1 VLETKAPTLFEQIG
15 GRDAVAAAVDE
26 LYVRLLADAG
36 LAPYFAGKDLDRLK
50 NGQVQFISAALGG
63 PDRYRGRSMRTAHS
77 SLGITQDH
85 FDQVAGHLGDA
96 LAHLGVPGEIT
107 EAILETVSSLSP
119 EIVSTPAGEK
129 GNGAGNGNPATSTV
143 GVVSTHELEQA
154 ARFESMLQNAPT
166 NVMFADRDF
175 IIQYMNPA
183 SLETLRTLQEH
194 LPVPVDQIVG
204 SNLDIFHKDPSYQR
218 GILGSEA
225 NLPRRA
231 NIKVGPETLDLL
243 VTAIR
248 DKDGNHIGA
257 MATWEVITDK
267 LRLESEMAQVRSMMD
282 NAPTN
287 MMFAD
292 RDLVI
297 RYMNPASLNTL
308 RTLQEFLPVP
318 ADQIVG
324 SSLDIFHKN
333 PSYQRGILGSES
345 NLPRRANIQVGPE
358 TLDLLVSPIKD
369 KDGNH
374 IGAMASWEVITEK
387 LRNEKLAAEAAADTA
402 ALNEVLQAL
411 QGAESPEQAAKIALD
426 TVRASF
432 GWAYGSYWKVDDSD
446 RTLKFAVESG
456 DAGEEFRRVTMSA
469 SFAEGV
475 GLSGR
480 TWRQRDLYFTKDIGE
495 MTDCVRA
502 PVAQRIG
509 VKSGVCFPIIVG
521 GEVLG
526 TMDFFA
532 TETLD
537 PSPARLDA
545 LRNVGRMVSSAI
557 ERVLGQE
564 REREAA
570 EVLRRNVDLI
580 LDVVNAAAAGDLTR
594 EVTVK
599 GDDAIGQMGE
609 SLDKFFS
616 DLRRSVG
623 AIAQN
628 ATSVS
633 SASEQLTGVSEQ
645 MGANAAETSAQ
656 ANVVS
661 SAAEAVNLNVQ
672 TVATAAEE
680 MSSSIGEIA
689 KNATE
694 AARVASEAVVVA
706 DSTNTTVGKL
716 GESSAEIGKVIK
728 VITSIAQQTNLLALN
743 ATIEA
748 ARAGEAGKG
757 FAVVANEVKE
767 LAKETARATEDI
779 SGKIEAI
786 QGDTQGAVEAIGR
799 ISSIINQI
807 NDIQNTIASAV
818 EEQTATTNEIAR
830 SVTEAARG
838 SSEIA
843 DNITGVAS
851 AAQSTSVGAED
862 TQKAAGELSRMAADL
877 QSLVAQFKY

>member
-1 VLETKAPTLFEQIG
+1 VLETQAPTLFEQIG
-15 GRDAVAAAVDE
+15 GRDAVVAAVDE
-26 LYVRLLADAG
+26 LYVRLMGDAQ
-36 LAPYFAGKDLDRLK
+36 LAPYFAGLNLTRLK
-50 NGQVQFISAALGG
+50 SRQVQFFSAALGG
-63 PDRYRGRSMRTAHS
+63 PDQYKGRSMKAAHARFQ
-77 SLGITQDH
+77 IPQAH
-85 FDQVAGHLGDA
+85 FDAVAVHLGSVLSD
-96 LAHLGVPGEIT
+96 LGVPHERID
-107 EAILETVSSLSP
+107 AILTTVGSLAP
-119 EIVSTPAGEK
+119 EIVAPGTN
-129 GNGAGNGNPATSTV
+129 GNGTASGAGA
-143 GVVSTHELEQA
+143 VSTEELERA
-154 ARFESMLQNAPT
+154 ARFESMLENAPT

-175 IIQYMNPA
+175 
-183 SLETLRTLQEH
+183 
-194 LPVPVDQIVG
+194 
-204 SNLDIFHKDPSYQR
+204 
-218 GILGSEA
+218 
-225 NLPRRA
+225 
-231 NIKVGPETLDLL
+231 
-243 VTAIR
+243 
-248 DKDGNHIGA
+248 
-257 MATWEVITDK
+257 
-267 LRLESEMAQVRSMMD
+267 
-282 NAPTN
+282 
-287 MMFAD
+287 
-292 RDLVI
+292 VI
-297 RYMNPASLNTL
+297 RYMNPASLATL
-308 RTLQEFLPVP
+308 RTLEEHLPVP

-333 PSYQRGILGSES
+333 PAYQRGILASDA
-345 NLPRRANIQVGPE
+345 NLPRRANINVGPE
-358 TLDLLVSPIKD
+358 VLDLLVSPIRD
-369 KDGNH
+369 NDGNY
-374 IGAMASWEVITEK
+374 IGAMATWEVITDKLRLENEMARVNSMMDNSPTNMMFADRDFVIRYMNPKSLETLRTLEEYLPVRADEVVGSSLDIFHRNPAYQRGILASDANLPRRANINVGPEVLDLLVSPIRDNDGNYIGAMATWEVVTDK
-387 LRNEKLAAEAAADTA
+387 LRNERLAAEAAADTA

-411 QGAESPEQAAKIALD
+411 QGAESPEAAARIALD

-446 RTLKFAVESG
+446 RTLRFVVESG
-456 DAGEEFRRVTMSA
+456 DAGEEFRRVTLTA

-480 TWRQRDLYFTKDIGE
+480 AWRSRDLYFTKDIGE

-509 VKSGVCFPIIVG
+509 VKSGVCFPIVVG
-521 GEVLG
+521 GDVIG

-570 EVLRRNVDLI
+570 ETLRRNVDLI

-594 EVTVK
+594 EVTVT
-599 GDDAIGQMGE
+599 GEDAIGQMGE

-645 MGANAAETSAQ
+645 MGANATETSAQ

-786 QGDTQGAVEAIGR
+786 QADTQGAVEAIGR

>member
-1 VLETKAPTLFEQIG
+1 VLETSAPTLFEQIG
-15 GRDAVAAAVDE
+15 GRDAIVAAVDE
-26 LYVRLLADAG
+26 LYVRLLADG
-36 LAPYFAGKDLDRLK
+36 ELGSFFDGKNLDRLK
-50 NGQVQFISAALGG
+50 NRQVQFFSAALGG
-63 PDRYRGRSMRTAHS
+63 PDRYRGRSMRTSHDH
-77 SLGITQDH
+77 LGITQEH
-85 FDQVAGHLGDA
+85 FDRVAGHLGDV
-96 LAHLGVPGEIT
+96 LADLGVPGEIT

-119 EIVSTPAGEK
+119 EIVTAPS
-129 GNGAGNGNPATSTV
+129 GNGNGV
-143 GVVSTHELEQA
+143 GLVSTEELERA
-154 ARFESMLQNAPT
+154 ARFESMLENAPT
-166 NVMFADRDF
+166 NVMFADRDLV
-175 IIQYMNPA
+175 IRYMNPA

-194 LPVPVDQIVG
+194 LPVPVD
-204 SNLDIFHKDPSYQR
+204 
-218 GILGSEA
+218 E
-225 NLPRRA
+225 
-231 NIKVGPETLDLL
+231 
-243 VTAIR
+243 
-248 DKDGNHIGA
+248 
-257 MATWEVITDK
+257 
-267 LRLESEMAQVRSMMD
+267 
-282 NAPTN
+282 
-287 MMFAD
+287 
-292 RDLVI
+292 
-297 RYMNPASLNTL
+297 
-308 RTLQEFLPVP
+308 
-318 ADQIVG
+318 IVG

-333 PSYQRGILGSES
+333 PSYQRGILASES
-345 NLPRRANIQVGPE
+345 NLPRRANISVGPE
-358 TLDLLVSPIKD
+358 TLDLLVSPIRD

-387 LRNEKLAAEAAADTA
+387 LRTEEKARELA
-402 ALNEVLQAL
+402 
-411 QGAESPEQAAKIALD
+411 
-426 TVRASF
+426 
-432 GWAYGSYWKVDDSD
+432 
-446 RTLKFAVESG
+446 
-456 DAGEEFRRVTMSA
+456 
-469 SFAEGV
+469 
-475 GLSGR
+475 
-480 TWRQRDLYFTKDIGE
+480 
-495 MTDCVRA
+495 
-502 PVAQRIG
+502 
-509 VKSGVCFPIIVG
+509 
-521 GEVLG
+521 
-526 TMDFFA
+526 
-532 TETLD
+532 
-537 PSPARLDA
+537 
-545 LRNVGRMVSSAI
+545 
-557 ERVLGQE
+557 E
-564 REREAA
+564 RERVAA
-570 EVLRRNVDLI
+570 EELRTKVDQI
-580 LDVVNAAAAGDLTR
+580 LDVVNAAAAGDLTK
-594 EVTVK
+594 EITVK
-599 GDDAIGQMGE
+599 GEDAIGQMGE

-689 KNATE
+689 KNASE

-786 QGDTQGAVEAIGR
+786 QADTQGAVEAIGR

-838 SSEIA
+838 SAEIA
-843 DNITGVAS
+843 DNITGVAG

>member
-1 VLETKAPTLFEQIG
+1 MLETTATTLFEQIG
-15 GRDAVAAAVDE
+15 GKDAIAAAVDE
-26 LYVRLLADAG
+26 LYVRLLADAE
-36 LAPYFAGKDLDRLK
+36 LAPYFAGKDLTRLK
-50 NGQVQFISAALGG
+50 NRQVQFFSAALGG
-63 PDRYRGRSMRTAHS
+63 SDRYRGRSMRSAHN
-77 SLGITQDH
+77 SLGITQHH
-85 FDQVAGHLGDA
+85 FDRVAGHLGDV
-96 LAHLGVPGEIT
+96 LADLGVPGEIT

-119 EIVSTPAGEK
+119 EIVTAPS
-129 GNGAGNGNPATSTV
+129 GNGKGV
-143 GVVSTHELEQA
+143 GVVSTEELERA
-154 ARFESMLQNAPT
+154 ARFESMLENAPT
-166 NVMFADRDF
+166 NVMFADRNF
-175 IIQYMNPA
+175 VIQYMNPA
-183 SLETLRTLQEH
+183 SLETLRTLEQY

-243 VTAIR
+243 VSPIR

-257 MATWEVITDK
+257 MATWEVITEK
-267 LRLESEMAQVRSMMD
+267 LRLENEMAQVRSMMD

-292 RDLVI
+292 RDFVI
-297 RYMNPASLNTL
+297 QYMNPASLNTL
-308 RTLQEFLPVP
+308 KTLEQFLPVP

-333 PSYQRGILGSES
+333 PAYQRGILGSES

-358 TLDLLVSPIKD
+358 TLDLLVSPISDKDGNYIGAMASWEVVTEKLRLENEMARVMSMMDNAPTNMMFADRDFVIQYMNPASLNTLKTLEEFLPVPADQIVGSSLDIFHKNPAYQRGILGSESNLPRRANIQVGPETLDLLVSAIRD

-387 LRNEKLAAEAAADTA
+387 LRTEEKARELA
-402 ALNEVLQAL
+402 
-411 QGAESPEQAAKIALD
+411 
-426 TVRASF
+426 
-432 GWAYGSYWKVDDSD
+432 
-446 RTLKFAVESG
+446 
-456 DAGEEFRRVTMSA
+456 
-469 SFAEGV
+469 
-475 GLSGR
+475 
-480 TWRQRDLYFTKDIGE
+480 
-495 MTDCVRA
+495 
-502 PVAQRIG
+502 
-509 VKSGVCFPIIVG
+509 
-521 GEVLG
+521 
-526 TMDFFA
+526 
-532 TETLD
+532 
-537 PSPARLDA
+537 
-545 LRNVGRMVSSAI
+545 
-557 ERVLGQE
+557 E
-564 REREAA
+564 RERVAA
-570 EVLRRNVDLI
+570 EELRTKVDQI

-599 GDDAIGQMGE
+599 GEDAIGQMGE

-786 QGDTQGAVEAIGR
+786 QADTQGAVEAIGR